1 MAENQQP
8 QALPYC
14 VPCPPRGSS
23 PFFDIMLG
31 VAVGVTVQLVINYLT
46 RKRGNR

>member
-14 VPCPPRGSS
+14 VPCPPRSNT
-23 PFFDIMLG
+23 FVDIMLG

-46 RKRGNR
+46 RKRGNL